1 MQIYE
6 KNYYIGPGETD
17 VFNRCRPSSLLM
29 ILQDAA
35 TAHGEIIGLTR
46 SELIEKHNTV
56 WVLARL
62 KYELKK
68 PIING
73 DTVILKTWNRGLK
86 GVMWYRDFS
95 LSANGEDVGK
105 ATQIW
110 VLADA
115 QTHRIKRPTGIDV
128 LSPQSAISI
137 PEYEVDIVKLIRPK
151 DFTHCFDKVIRYSD
165 LDMNAHLN
173 NTKYA
178 DLCCDAVRYEELSEK
193 FLSGLQINYLQECRV
208 GDCIAL
214 NETAVSPLEK
224 FVCGTSADDDKKTF
238 FEAELT
244 FSDI

>member
-46 SELIEKHNTV
+46 SELIEKHNAV

-62 KYELKK
+62 KFQLKK
-68 PIING
+68 PILNG
-73 DTVILKTWNRGLK
+73 DTVNLKTWNRGLK

-95 LSANGEDVGK
+95 LSVNGEVIGK

-110 VLADA
+110 VLADEKS
-115 QTHRIKRPTGIDV
+115 HRIKRPTGIDI
-128 LSPQSAISI
+128 LSPESAISI
-137 PEYEVDIVKLIRPK
+137 PEYEVDIGKLTGHA
-151 DFTHCFDKVIRYSD
+151 DLTHCFNKVIRYSD
-165 LDMNAHLN
+165 MDMNAHLN

-178 DLCCDAVRYEELSEK
+178 DLCCDAVHYEEFTEK
-193 FLSGLQINYLQECRV
+193 FLSALQINYLQECLV
-208 GDCIAL
+208 GDCIVL
-214 NETAVSPLEK
+214 NETAVSPLVK
-224 FVCGTSADDDKKTF
+224 FVCGTSADDEKKTF
-238 FEAELT
+238 FEAELS